1 MSQRKKIALVG
12 AGNIGGELA
21 ALAARQELGDV
32 WLFDIPEKL
41 GLAQGKALDL
51 EQNGAVLGYD
61 AAIRGTADWDDLA
74 GSDVVIVTAGIPRK
88 PGMSRDDLLSVNLK
102 IIRSVAGNLRTR
114 CPNAFVIV
122 VSNPLDAMVYAM
134 KEVTGFP
141 PERVVGMAGVL
152 DSARLQ
158 LFLAQAAGVA
168 VKDVRAMVLGGH
180 GDTMVPVPSY
190 CTINGIP
197 VRQLVSAD
205 KLTAI
210 FERTRNGGAE
220 VVKLMGTSAYYAPA
234 ASAIQMARAFLH
246 DEKRLIPCAAFLRG
260 EYGYQD
266 LYIGVPVILG
276 GSGVEKVVEI
286 ALEPGEKQMLDNSA
300 KAVRE
305 LIEASKRLLVC
316 RNAVADL
323 PASPGPEAIIR
334 ALGSPIVH
342 SCRTPRARRTR
353 GRAPISRRTSF
364 SLVAR
369 ARYGGH
375 GQRAHSPRSVDGSP
389 GFT

>member
-32 WLFDIPEKL
+32 LLFDIPEKL

-61 AAIRGTADWDDLA
+61 AAIRGTSNWDDLA
-74 GSDVVIVTAGIPRK
+74 GSDVVIVTAGVPRK
-88 PGMSRDDLLSVNLK
+88 PGMSRDDLLGINLK
-102 IIRSVAGNLRTR
+102 IVRSVAENLRTR

-134 KEVTGFP
+134 KEATGFP

-152 DSARLQ
+152 DSARMQ

-197 VRQLVSAD
+197 AKQLVPAD
-205 KLTAI
+205 KLAAI
-210 FERTRNGGAE
+210 IDRTRNGGAE

-234 ASAIQMARAFLH
+234 SSAIQMARAYLH
-246 DEKRLIPCAAFLRG
+246 DEKRLLPCAAYLKG
-260 EYGYQD
+260 EYGYSD

-276 GSGVEKVVEI
+276 GKGVEKVVEI
-286 ALEPGEKQMLDNSA
+286 SLDASEKAMLDNSA

-305 LIEASKRLLVC
+305 LVEAAKRL
-316 RNAVADL
+316 
-323 PASPGPEAIIR
+323 
-334 ALGSPIVH
+334 
-342 SCRTPRARRTR
+342 
-353 GRAPISRRTSF
+353 
-364 SLVAR
+364 
-369 ARYGGH
+369 
-375 GQRAHSPRSVDGSP
+375 
-389 GFT
+389 

>member
-21 ALAARQELGDV
+21 ALAARHELGDV

-41 GLAQGKALDL
+41 GVAQGKALDL

-61 AAIRGTADWDDLA
+61 AAIRGTANWDDLA
-74 GSDVVIVTAGIPRK
+74 GADVVIVTAGIPRK

-102 IIRSVAGNLRTR
+102 IIRSVADNLRTR

-141 PERVVGMAGVL
+141 PERVVGMAGIL

-197 VRQLVSAD
+197 VRQLIAAD
-205 KLTAI
+205 KLAAI

-234 ASAIQMARAFLH
+234 SSAIQMARAFLH
-246 DEKRLIPCAAFLRG
+246 DEKRLIPCAAFLCG

-305 LIEASKRLLVC
+305 LIEVSKRL
-316 RNAVADL
+316 
-323 PASPGPEAIIR
+323 
-334 ALGSPIVH
+334 
-342 SCRTPRARRTR
+342 
-353 GRAPISRRTSF
+353 
-364 SLVAR
+364 
-369 ARYGGH
+369 
-375 GQRAHSPRSVDGSP
+375 
-389 GFT
+389 